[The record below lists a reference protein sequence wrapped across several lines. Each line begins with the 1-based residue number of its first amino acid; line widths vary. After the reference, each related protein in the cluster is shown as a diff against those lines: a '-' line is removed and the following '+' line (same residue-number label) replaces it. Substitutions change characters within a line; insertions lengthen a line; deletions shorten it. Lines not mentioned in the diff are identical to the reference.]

1 MFSPLSGEPL
11 SGEPLSGEPLSGEPL
26 SGEPLSIWVVIGCGA
41 VDRVR
46 WWEAMAVGS
55 DGGGK

>member
-1 MFSPLSGEPL
+1 MFS
-11 SGEPLSGEPLSGEPL
+11 PLSGEPL